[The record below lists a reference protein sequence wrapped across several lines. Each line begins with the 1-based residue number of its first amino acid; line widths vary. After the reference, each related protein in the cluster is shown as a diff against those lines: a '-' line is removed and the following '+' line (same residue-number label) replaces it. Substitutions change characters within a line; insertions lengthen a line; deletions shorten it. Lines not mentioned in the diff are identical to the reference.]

1 MWPLE
6 GRQNNETDNW
16 NISTT
21 VIANIS
27 TLKLSSKVYIC
38 RPALEKMLQY
48 MLRAMFYFQKGYTI
62 GSALSVFLDF
72 SHLENVTLSLVS
84 IFAEPCLLAHSQ
96 NWSQKAPK
104 LCLSLLRRDRACRMH
119 PFQMELAALL
129 TTPRSY

>member
-48 MLRAMFYFQKGYTI
+48 MLRAMFYF
-62 GSALSVFLDF
+62 
-72 SHLENVTLSLVS
+72 
-84 IFAEPCLLAHSQ
+84 
-96 NWSQKAPK
+96 
-104 LCLSLLRRDRACRMH
+104 
-119 PFQMELAALL
+119 
-129 TTPRSY
+129 